1 MTAEQAKKYRIRGRF
16 ITMIVVSLAII
27 LIFASLL
34 FIISTAIYTKNAA
47 EQLDER
53 FNAQIS
59 AISDTLSLQFEN
71 ARSHGNILF
80 NERSTILYFHP
91 QYEITEYEKSYLN
104 QVMAEIARSENM
116 LIPYIINEC
125 LFFTDDD
132 YVLTSGGSY
141 DKDLYF
147 SRIIKYEKYDE
158 AFWNSLSA
166 GIQHILPI
174 TEAKTTQSASESII
188 PIVTTRRKDGST
200 LVHIANIDARYI
212 KSIISSGN
220 LEFSYALT
228 SLDGD
233 TIIASDD
240 FEIEEASSAALSYTT
255 PIVDSALMF
264 NAYISTSSQ
273 YGMMA
278 RLMLSNVIII
288 ITLCSIGSLLVII
301 LSKRLYNPIRT
312 IRELIPESGHTGSEI
327 EEITNSVSTLITRND
342 QLAAESVS
350 RQMLLY
356 FSGIAISEEKLAQD
370 MREFSL
376 DGTTAAIAV
385 LTISGNKDKS
395 KAAAAIINELQSQD
409 TSILITLDEN
419 LHEIMLKINNEQKE
433 VLSYHVKRALDA
445 SSVTAL
451 VGISIVKA
459 TDPGELRR
467 AHKEAMQ
474 AIPVNTGQ
482 TRSEIRFFGDMGKA
496 NRVSF
501 SFYDQR
507 GIGNNFSSG
516 NRKQLEEFTRTI
528 IERNIAREINTATI
542 CEILQQILFIGRNE
556 MEKRGHSYEEVPLY
570 LNFTR
575 ALSESH
581 DRSQLPLLV
590 DQSIAL
596 LSEMQ
601 ALSYP
606 YEDNSKNP
614 KIAEAKTF
622 INENYMKPISLDIMA
637 DSLAMNPKYL
647 SQLFKSET
655 GKNISDYIAELRIEK
670 AKELL
675 IGTDLKIGEIADAI
689 GIPSRATFLRVFQK
703 IENITPTEF
712 RNIRKKEK

>member
-125 LFFTDDD
+125 LFFTSDD

-158 AFWNSLSA
+158 SFWNSLSA
-166 GIQHILPI
+166 GIQNILPI

-278 RLMLSNVIII
+278 RLILSNVIII
-288 ITLCSIGSLLVII
+288 ITLCSIGSLLII
-301 LSKRLYNPIRT
+301 MLSKRLYNPIRT

-385 LTISGNKDKS
+385 LTISRNKDKS

-419 LHEIMLKINNEQKE
+419 LHEIMLKIDNEQKE

-459 TDPGELRR
+459 TDPEELRR

>member
-116 LIPYIINEC
+116 LIPYIISEC

-158 AFWNSLSA
+158 SFWNSLSA
-166 GIQHILPI
+166 GIQNILPI

-278 RLMLSNVIII
+278 RLILSNVIII
-288 ITLCSIGSLLVII
+288 ITLCSIGSLLII
-301 LSKRLYNPIRT
+301 MLSKRLYNPIRT
-312 IRELIPESGHTGSEI
+312 IRELIPESGHMGSEI

-419 LHEIMLKINNEQKE
+419 LHEIMLKIDNEQKE

>member
-174 TEAKTTQSASESII
+174 TEAKTTQSASEAII

-575 ALSESH
+575 ALSENH

>member
-125 LFFTDDD
+125 LFFTSDD

-158 AFWNSLSA
+158 SFWNSLSA
-166 GIQHILPI
+166 GIQNILPI

-200 LVHIANIDARYI
+200 LVHIASIDARYI

-278 RLMLSNVIII
+278 RLILSNVIII
-288 ITLCSIGSLLVII
+288 ITLCSIGSLLII
-301 LSKRLYNPIRT
+301 MLSKRLYNPIRT

-385 LTISGNKDKS
+385 LTISRNKDKS

-419 LHEIMLKINNEQKE
+419 LHEIMLKIDNEQKE

>member
-116 LIPYIINEC
+116 LIPYIISEC
-125 LFFTDDD
+125 LFFTSDD

-158 AFWNSLSA
+158 SFWNSLSA
-166 GIQHILPI
+166 GIQNILPI

-278 RLMLSNVIII
+278 RLILSNVIII
-288 ITLCSIGSLLVII
+288 ITLCSIGSLLII
-301 LSKRLYNPIRT
+301 MLSKRLYNPIRT

-385 LTISGNKDKS
+385 LTISRNKDKS
-395 KAAAAIINELQSQD
+395 KAAAAIINELRSQD

-419 LHEIMLKINNEQKE
+419 LHEIMLKIDNEQKE

-675 IGTDLKIGEIADAI
+675 IGTDFKIGEIADAI

>member
-116 LIPYIINEC
+116 LIPYIISEC

-158 AFWNSLSA
+158 SFWNSLSA
-166 GIQHILPI
+166 GIQNILPI

-278 RLMLSNVIII
+278 RLILSNVIII
-288 ITLCSIGSLLVII
+288 ITLCSIGSLLII
-301 LSKRLYNPIRT
+301 MLSKRLYNPIRT

-385 LTISGNKDKS
+385 LTISRNKDKS
-395 KAAAAIINELQSQD
+395 KAAAAIINELRSQD

-419 LHEIMLKINNEQKE
+419 LHEIMLKIDNEQKE
-433 VLSYHVKRALDA
+433 FLSYHVKRALDA

-467 AHKEAMQ
+467 AHKEAM
-474 AIPVNTGQ
+474 P
-482 TRSEIRFFGDMGKA
+482 D
-496 NRVSF
+496 
-501 SFYDQR
+501 
-507 GIGNNFSSG
+507 
-516 NRKQLEEFTRTI
+516 
-528 IERNIAREINTATI
+528 
-542 CEILQQILFIGRNE
+542 
-556 MEKRGHSYEEVPLY
+556 
-570 LNFTR
+570 
-575 ALSESH
+575 
-581 DRSQLPLLV
+581 
-590 DQSIAL
+590 
-596 LSEMQ
+596 
-601 ALSYP
+601 
-606 YEDNSKNP
+606 
-614 KIAEAKTF
+614 
-622 INENYMKPISLDIMA
+622 
-637 DSLAMNPKYL
+637 
-647 SQLFKSET
+647 
-655 GKNISDYIAELRIEK
+655 
-670 AKELL
+670 
-675 IGTDLKIGEIADAI
+675 
-689 GIPSRATFLRVFQK
+689 
-703 IENITPTEF
+703 
-712 RNIRKKEK
+712 KK

>member
-116 LIPYIINEC
+116 LIPYIISEC

-158 AFWNSLSA
+158 SFWNSLSA
-166 GIQHILPI
+166 GIQNILPI

-278 RLMLSNVIII
+278 RLILSNVIII
-288 ITLCSIGSLLVII
+288 ITLCSIGSLLII
-301 LSKRLYNPIRT
+301 MLSKRLYNPIRA

-376 DGTTAAIAV
+376 DGTVAAIAV

-419 LHEIMLKINNEQKE
+419 LHEIMLKIDNEQKE

>member
-116 LIPYIINEC
+116 LIPYIISEC

-166 GIQHILPI
+166 GIQNILPI

-288 ITLCSIGSLLVII
+288 ITLCSIGSLLII
-301 LSKRLYNPIRT
+301 MLSKRLYNPIRT

-376 DGTTAAIAV
+376 DGTVAAIAV

-419 LHEIMLKINNEQKE
+419 LHEIMLKIDNEQKE

>member
-116 LIPYIINEC
+116 LIPYIISEC

-158 AFWNSLSA
+158 SFWNSLSA
-166 GIQHILPI
+166 GIQNILPI

-278 RLMLSNVIII
+278 RLILSNVIII
-288 ITLCSIGSLLVII
+288 ITLCSIGSLLII
-301 LSKRLYNPIRT
+301 MLSKRLYNPIRT

-419 LHEIMLKINNEQKE
+419 LHEIMLKIDNEQKE

>member
-116 LIPYIINEC
+116 LIPYIISEC

-158 AFWNSLSA
+158 SFWNSLSA
-166 GIQHILPI
+166 GIQNILPI

-278 RLMLSNVIII
+278 RLILSNVIII
-288 ITLCSIGSLLVII
+288 ITLCSIGSLLII
-301 LSKRLYNPIRT
+301 MLSKRLYNPIRT

-385 LTISGNKDKS
+385 LTISRNKDKS

-419 LHEIMLKINNEQKE
+419 LHEIMLKIDNEQKE

-459 TDPGELRR
+459 TDPGEMRR

>member
-116 LIPYIINEC
+116 LIPYIISEC
-125 LFFTDDD
+125 LFFTSDD

-166 GIQHILPI
+166 GIQNILPI

-278 RLMLSNVIII
+278 RLILSNVIII
-288 ITLCSIGSLLVII
+288 ITLCSIGSLLII
-301 LSKRLYNPIRT
+301 MLSKRLYNPIRT

-385 LTISGNKDKS
+385 LTISRNKDKS

-419 LHEIMLKINNEQKE
+419 LHEIMLKIDNEQKE

-451 VGISIVKA
+451 VGISIVKT

>member
-116 LIPYIINEC
+116 LIPYIISEC

-158 AFWNSLSA
+158 SFWNSLSA
-166 GIQHILPI
+166 GIQNILPI

-255 PIVDSALMF
+255 PLVDSALMF

-278 RLMLSNVIII
+278 RLILSNVIII
-288 ITLCSIGSLLVII
+288 ITLCSIGSLLII
-301 LSKRLYNPIRT
+301 MLSKRLYNPIRT

-385 LTISGNKDKS
+385 LTISRNKDKS
-395 KAAAAIINELQSQD
+395 KAAAAIINELRSQD

-419 LHEIMLKINNEQKE
+419 LHEIMLKIDNEQKE

>member
-116 LIPYIINEC
+116 LIPYIISEC

-158 AFWNSLSA
+158 SFWNSLSA
-166 GIQHILPI
+166 GIQNILPI

-278 RLMLSNVIII
+278 RLILSNVIII
-288 ITLCSIGSLLVII
+288 ITLCSIGSLLII
-301 LSKRLYNPIRT
+301 MLSKRLYNPIRT

-385 LTISGNKDKS
+385 LTISRNKDKS
-395 KAAAAIINELQSQD
+395 KAAAAIINELRSQD

-419 LHEIMLKINNEQKE
+419 LHEIMLKIDNEQKE

>member
-116 LIPYIINEC
+116 LIPYIISEC

-158 AFWNSLSA
+158 SFWNSLSA
-166 GIQHILPI
+166 GIQNILPI

-278 RLMLSNVIII
+278 RLILSNVIII
-288 ITLCSIGSLLVII
+288 ITLCSIGSLLII
-301 LSKRLYNPIRT
+301 MLSKRLYNPIRT

-385 LTISGNKDKS
+385 LTISRNKDKS
-395 KAAAAIINELQSQD
+395 KAAAAIINELRSQD

-419 LHEIMLKINNEQKE
+419 LHEIMLKIDNEQKE
-433 VLSYHVKRALDA
+433 FLSYHVKRALDA

-675 IGTDLKIGEIADAI
+675 IGTDFKIGEIADAI

>member
-116 LIPYIINEC
+116 LIPYIISEC
-125 LFFTDDD
+125 LFFTSDD

-158 AFWNSLSA
+158 SFWNSLSA
-166 GIQHILPI
+166 GIQNILPI

-278 RLMLSNVIII
+278 RLILSNVIII
-288 ITLCSIGSLLVII
+288 ITLCSIGSLLII
-301 LSKRLYNPIRT
+301 MLSKRLYNPIRT

-385 LTISGNKDKS
+385 LTISRNKDKS
-395 KAAAAIINELQSQD
+395 KAAAAIINELRSQD

-419 LHEIMLKINNEQKE
+419 LHEIMLKIDNEQKE

>member
-59 AISDTLSLQFEN
+59 AISDTLSLQFKN

-125 LFFTDDD
+125 LFFTSDD

-158 AFWNSLSA
+158 SFWNSLSA
-166 GIQHILPI
+166 GIQNILPI

-288 ITLCSIGSLLVII
+288 ITLCSIGSLLII
-301 LSKRLYNPIRT
+301 MLSKRLYNPIRT

-385 LTISGNKDKS
+385 LTISRNKDKS

-419 LHEIMLKINNEQKE
+419 LHEIMLKIDNEQKE

>member
-278 RLMLSNVIII
+278 RLILSNVIII

-575 ALSESH
+575 ALSENH

>member
-116 LIPYIINEC
+116 LIPYIISEC

-158 AFWNSLSA
+158 SFWNSLSA
-166 GIQHILPI
+166 GIQNILPI

-385 LTISGNKDKS
+385 LTISRNKDKS

-419 LHEIMLKINNEQKE
+419 LHEIMLKIDNEQKE

-482 TRSEIRFFGDMGKA
+482 RRSEIRFFGDMGKA

>member
-116 LIPYIINEC
+116 LIPYIISEC
-125 LFFTDDD
+125 LFFTSDD

-158 AFWNSLSA
+158 SFWNSLSA
-166 GIQHILPI
+166 GIQNILPI

-200 LVHIANIDARYI
+200 LVHIANINARYI

-278 RLMLSNVIII
+278 RLILSNVIII
-288 ITLCSIGSLLVII
+288 ITLCSIGSLLII
-301 LSKRLYNPIRT
+301 MLSKRLYNPIRT

-385 LTISGNKDKS
+385 LTISRNKDKS
-395 KAAAAIINELQSQD
+395 KAAAAIINELRSQD

-419 LHEIMLKINNEQKE
+419 LHEIMLKIDNEQKE

>member
-125 LFFTDDD
+125 LFFTSDD

-158 AFWNSLSA
+158 SFWNSLSA
-166 GIQHILPI
+166 GIQNILPI

-212 KSIISSGN
+212 KSIISSGK

-278 RLMLSNVIII
+278 RLILSNVIII
-288 ITLCSIGSLLVII
+288 ITLCSIGSLLII
-301 LSKRLYNPIRT
+301 MLSKRLYNPIRT

-350 RQMLLY
+350 RQVLLY

-385 LTISGNKDKS
+385 LTISRNKDKS

-419 LHEIMLKINNEQKE
+419 LHEIMLKIDNEQKE

>member
-125 LFFTDDD
+125 LFFTSDD

-158 AFWNSLSA
+158 SFWNSLSA
-166 GIQHILPI
+166 GIQNILPI

-278 RLMLSNVIII
+278 RLILSNVIII
-288 ITLCSIGSLLVII
+288 ITLCSIGSLLII
-301 LSKRLYNPIRT
+301 MLSKRLYNPIRT

-385 LTISGNKDKS
+385 LTISRNKDKS

-419 LHEIMLKINNEQKE
+419 LHEIMLKIDNEQKE

>member
-116 LIPYIINEC
+116 LIPYIISEC

-158 AFWNSLSA
+158 SFWNSLSA
-166 GIQHILPI
+166 GIQNILPI

-278 RLMLSNVIII
+278 RLILSNVIII
-288 ITLCSIGSLLVII
+288 ITLCSIGSLLII
-301 LSKRLYNPIRT
+301 MLSKRLYNPIRT

-385 LTISGNKDKS
+385 LTISRNKDKS

-419 LHEIMLKINNEQKE
+419 LHEIMLKIDNEQKE

>member
-125 LFFTDDD
+125 LFFTSDD

-158 AFWNSLSA
+158 SFWNSLSA
-166 GIQHILPI
+166 GIQNILPI

-212 KSIISSGN
+212 KSIISSGK

-278 RLMLSNVIII
+278 RLILSNVIII
-288 ITLCSIGSLLVII
+288 ITLCSIGSLLII
-301 LSKRLYNPIRT
+301 MLSKRLYNPIRT

-376 DGTTAAIAV
+376 DGTVAAIAV

-419 LHEIMLKINNEQKE
+419 LHEIMLKIDNEQKE

>member
-116 LIPYIINEC
+116 LIPYIISEC
-125 LFFTDDD
+125 LFFTSDD

-158 AFWNSLSA
+158 SFWNSLSA
-166 GIQHILPI
+166 GIQNILPI

-278 RLMLSNVIII
+278 RLILSNVIII
-288 ITLCSIGSLLVII
+288 LTLCSIGSLLII
-301 LSKRLYNPIRT
+301 MLSKRLYNPIRT

-385 LTISGNKDKS
+385 LTISRNKDKS

-419 LHEIMLKINNEQKE
+419 LHEIMLKIDNEQKE

-601 ALSYP
+601 AISYP

-622 INENYMKPISLDIMA
+622 INENYMKPISLDILA

>member
-125 LFFTDDD
+125 LFFTSDD

-158 AFWNSLSA
+158 SFWNSLSA
-166 GIQHILPI
+166 GIQNILPI

-288 ITLCSIGSLLVII
+288 ITLCSIGSLLII
-301 LSKRLYNPIRT
+301 MLSKRLYNPIRT

-385 LTISGNKDKS
+385 LTISRNKDKS

-419 LHEIMLKINNEQKE
+419 LHEIMLKIDNEQKE

>member
-1 MTAEQAKKYRIRGRF
+1 
-16 ITMIVVSLAII
+16 
-27 LIFASLL
+27 
-34 FIISTAIYTKNAA
+34 
-47 EQLDER
+47 
-53 FNAQIS
+53 
-59 AISDTLSLQFEN
+59 
-71 ARSHGNILF
+71 
-80 NERSTILYFHP
+80 
-91 QYEITEYEKSYLN
+91 
-104 QVMAEIARSENM
+104 MAEIARSENM

-125 LFFTDDD
+125 LFFTSDD

-158 AFWNSLSA
+158 SFWNSLSA
-166 GIQHILPI
+166 GIQNILPI

-278 RLMLSNVIII
+278 RLILSNVIII
-288 ITLCSIGSLLVII
+288 ITLCSIGSLLII
-301 LSKRLYNPIRT
+301 MLSKRLYNPIRT

-385 LTISGNKDKS
+385 LTISRNKDKS

-419 LHEIMLKINNEQKE
+419 LHEIMLKIDNEQKE

>member
-125 LFFTDDD
+125 LFFTSDD

-158 AFWNSLSA
+158 SFWNTLSA
-166 GIQHILPI
+166 GIQNILPI

-288 ITLCSIGSLLVII
+288 ITLCSIGSLLII
-301 LSKRLYNPIRT
+301 MLSKRLYNPIRT

-385 LTISGNKDKS
+385 LTISRNKDKS

-419 LHEIMLKINNEQKE
+419 LHEIMLKIDNEQKE

>member
-116 LIPYIINEC
+116 LIPYIISEC

-158 AFWNSLSA
+158 SFWNSLSA
-166 GIQHILPI
+166 GIQNILPI

-288 ITLCSIGSLLVII
+288 ITLCSIGSLLII
-301 LSKRLYNPIRT
+301 MLSKRLYNPIRT

-385 LTISGNKDKS
+385 LTISRNKDKS

-419 LHEIMLKINNEQKE
+419 LHEIMLKIDNEQKE

>member
-116 LIPYIINEC
+116 LIPYIISEC
-125 LFFTDDD
+125 LLFTDDD

-158 AFWNSLSA
+158 SFWNSLSA
-166 GIQHILPI
+166 GIQNILPI

-278 RLMLSNVIII
+278 RLILSNVIII
-288 ITLCSIGSLLVII
+288 ITLCSIGSLLII
-301 LSKRLYNPIRT
+301 MLSKRLYNPIRT

-385 LTISGNKDKS
+385 LTISRNKDKS
-395 KAAAAIINELQSQD
+395 KAAAAIINELRSQD

-419 LHEIMLKINNEQKE
+419 LHEIMLKIDNEQKE

>member
-16 ITMIVVSLAII
+16 ITMIVVSLSII

-116 LIPYIINEC
+116 LIPYIISEC

-158 AFWNSLSA
+158 SFWNSLSA
-166 GIQHILPI
+166 GIQNILPI

-200 LVHIANIDARYI
+200 LVHVANIDARYI

-419 LHEIMLKINNEQKE
+419 LHEIMLKIDNEQKE

>member
-116 LIPYIINEC
+116 LIPYIISEC
-125 LFFTDDD
+125 LFFTSDD

-158 AFWNSLSA
+158 SFWNSLSA
-166 GIQHILPI
+166 GIQNILPI

-278 RLMLSNVIII
+278 RLILSNVIII
-288 ITLCSIGSLLVII
+288 ITLCSIGSLLII
-301 LSKRLYNPIRT
+301 MLSKRLYNPIRT

-385 LTISGNKDKS
+385 LTISRNKDKS

-419 LHEIMLKINNEQKE
+419 LHEIMLKIDNEQKE